1 MSAVDG
7 HRRKSKERQIMR
19 YILAAA
25 AVVALIATVPA
36 SAENAMGG
44 GMKQN
49 GQCWKSAKTMD
60 GGTFGTW
67 GACSAG
73 ASAPAPA
80 PAHASVAHRHNHS

>member
-1 MSAVDG
+1 
-7 HRRKSKERQIMR
+7 MR

-73 ASAPAPA
+73 ASIPA
-80 PAHASVAHRHNHS
+80 PAHAAVAHRHNHS